1 MKDVV
6 LKEIRKNEKKGEKL
20 FTKKESKVTIRK
32 NYNPLKVNYKIY
44 KRGSGLYNMK
54 DIILKE
60 TIFINEESYQ
70 QIKKKMCK
78 KDDYFSEKELEEISV
93 ILA

>member
-6 LKEIRKNEKKGEKL
+6 LKEIRKNEKKGEKV
-20 FTKKESKVTIRK
+20 FTKKKAKDIIIR
-32 NYNPLKVNYKIY
+32 NYNPFGVDYKFY